1 MSHGNIL
8 HAAPYHLLMASS
20 RDFQD
25 LVDAHKITA
34 GSERLAEINLSQ
46 EREIVYG
53 DIRRTQT
60 EKKFKA
66 PGDDHLIKQEER
78 EVGDAGLKPYMQY
91 INQNKGLPLFL
102 LAIISHF
109 AFVTCQILQNF
120 WMAANVEN
128 PDVSTLRLILVYLV
142 IGLISTLFL
151 FSRSL
156 ASVFSGL
163 HSSKSMFLQ
172 LLESLFRAPMSF
184 YDSTP
189 LGRILSRVSP
199 WDSLIFFL
207 PGRTC
212 FLALNLL
219 WISLPIYRSQLI

>member
-1 MSHGNIL
+1 MSDGEIL

-25 LVDAHKITA
+25 LVDAHKKTA
-34 GSERLAEINLSQ
+34 GAERPAEINSSQ
-46 EREIVYG
+46 ERESVSG
-53 DIRRTQT
+53 DARTWP
-60 EKKFKA
+60 EKKSKA
-66 PGDDHLIKQEER
+66 SGVDQLIKQEER
-78 EVGDAGLKPYMQY
+78 EVGDAGLKPFMQY
-91 INQNKGLPLFL
+91 INQGRGLPLFV
-102 LAIISHF
+102 LAMVSHI
-109 AFVTCQILQNF
+109 AFVICQILQNS

-156 ASVFSGL
+156 GTVFSGL
-163 HSSKSMFLQ
+163 HSSRAIFSK

-189 LGRILSRVSP
+189 LGRILSRVS
-199 WDSLIFFL
+199 F
-207 PGRTC
+207 
-212 FLALNLL
+212 
-219 WISLPIYRSQLI
+219 